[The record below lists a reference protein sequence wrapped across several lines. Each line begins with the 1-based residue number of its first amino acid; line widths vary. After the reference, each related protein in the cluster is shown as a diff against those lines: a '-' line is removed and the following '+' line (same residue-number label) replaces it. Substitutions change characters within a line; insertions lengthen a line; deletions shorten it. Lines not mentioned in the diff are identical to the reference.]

1 MVDTLWIAIAAILV
15 FVMQAGFL
23 CLESG
28 LVRSK
33 NSINVAAKNISDFIV
48 SGTLFWAIGF
58 AIMFG
63 DSVGGWF
70 GSSHFFM
77 GDDAS
82 PRLISIF
89 LFQMMFCGT
98 AATLVSGAVAER
110 MNYLGYLVCTMT
122 IALLVYPLV
131 GHWVWAG
138 VITGIPTG
146 WLEVRGF
153 VDFAG
158 STVVHSVGGWVALAA
173 LLVIGPRFGRFEQAN
188 TRIPGSNVP
197 VAVLGTMLIWFG
209 WFGFNGGSTLAW
221 NDAVPAILLNTCIAS
236 FWGAIGATALKYKND
251 TYIDVSNIIN
261 GTLGGLVAITASCHA
276 VSAPEAAII
285 GLVGGIIALYGERW
299 LEHLK
304 IDDAIGVVPVH
315 LFAGIWGTLAVAIFA
330 SPEVLAND
338 LSTLQQLQ
346 SQLLGIGVTG
356 LFSFFTAFT
365 LLKLINRYYPL
376 RVSEE
381 AERMGLNVAEHRVS
395 TEVFDLLSSMK
406 QQQQFADFSTPVPV
420 EPFTEVGQ
428 IAQQYNRVIDKVN
441 QEIQQR
447 DDTFAAFKNS
457 EYHKGAILDAAMD
470 SIITINDRGE
480 MLAFNPSAE
489 KCFGISARRVLGVN
503 FFELFMAD
511 GEKKTALQSLAHG
524 FSASEGLILKRRNI
538 TELKRFDKELFP
550 AEVVIT
556 QTTDNLSRN
565 CEYAL
570 HIRDITQQIK
580 LQNRLKSLAYSDPL
594 TGLYN
599 RTYFMNNLEKRIR
612 FHQQTAGSVVLM
624 FLDLD
629 QFKKINDTLGHK
641 VGDELLCEVASRLN
655 TVTRDVDLV
664 ARWGG
669 DEFVIIMSGAIN
681 SDSGVSKA
689 QDILQTMRQP
699 VNLGEQQLTVLSSIG
714 IALSENGQIDAEH
727 LLQHADLAMYK
738 AKQSGRNTFRLFSDD
753 MAQTARQRFKL
764 EVALPDA
771 IARNQFF
778 LHYQPKADC
787 HSNEVIGFEALLR
800 WQHPEYG
807 LIPPGDFIPII
818 DEDNLV
824 IEIGEWVLN
833 EVCRQLAEWRQQGLP
848 LLPVAVNISGHHLHS
863 PSLLPCVKQTLKV
876 HDLESELIELEITE
890 GVLTNN
896 TEHSIAVMSALKSLG
911 IKLSVDDFGT
921 GYSSLS
927 YLKNF
932 PIDILKIDQTFVCDA
947 ASNIEDGAICKA
959 IITLAK
965 SLDLRIIAEGVETQ
979 EQLAFLKQHDCD
991 SYQGYLFSHP
1001 LPAESIPAVLKPS
1014 DGKPPPPAESTA

>member
-1 MVDTLWIAIAAILV
+1 MDTLWITIAAILV
-15 FVMQAGFL
+15 FIMQAGFL

-48 SGTLFWAIGF
+48 SGTLFWAAGF
-58 AIMFG
+58 ALMFG
-63 DSVGGWF
+63 DSIGGWF
-70 GSSHFFM
+70 GSSYFFV
-77 GDDAS
+77 GDDAN

-89 LFQMMFCGT
+89 LFHMMFCGT

-110 MNYLGYLVCTMT
+110 MNYLGYLVCTII
-122 IALLVYPLV
+122 IALLLYPLA

-138 VITGIPTG
+138 AISGTPTG
-146 WLEVRGF
+146 WLELRGF

-173 LLVIGPRFGRFEQAN
+173 LLVIGPRFGRYDQSKQ
-188 TRIPGSNVP
+188 RIPGSNLP
-197 VAVLGTMLIWFG
+197 MAVLGAMLIWFG

-236 FWGAIGATALKYKND
+236 FLGGIGATALKYKID
-251 TYIDVSNIIN
+251 GYIDVSNIIN

-276 VSAPEAAII
+276 VSVSDAALI
-285 GLVGGIIALYGERW
+285 GFIGGAIALFGERW

-315 LFAGIWGTLAVAIFA
+315 LFAGIWGTLAVAIFGNPKIL
-330 SPEVLAND
+330 SNG

-346 SQLLGIGVTG
+346 TQLLGIGVIG

-365 LLKLINRYYPL
+365 LFKLTNRHYPL

-381 AERMGLNVAEHRVS
+381 AERTGLNVAEHRVS
-395 TEVFDLLSSMK
+395 TEVFDLLSSMN
-406 QQQQFADFSTPVPV
+406 QQQQLANFSTPVPV

-457 EYHKGAILDAAMD
+457 EYYKGAILDASMD

-489 KCFGISARRVLGVN
+489 KCFGIGSAQVIGVN

-511 GEKKTALQSLAHG
+511 GDKKTALQSLAHG
-524 FSASEGLILKRRNI
+524 FSASEGLILKHRNI
-538 TELKRFDKELFP
+538 TRLQRLDKRHFP

-556 QTTDNLSRN
+556 QTTDSLSRH

-612 FHQQTAGSVVLM
+612 FHQQTAGSVVLL

-629 QFKKINDTLGHK
+629 QFKKINDTMGHK
-641 VGDELLCEVASRLN
+641 IGDELLCEIAKRLS

-669 DEFVIIMSGAIN
+669 DEFVIIMSGAIS
-681 SDSGVSKA
+681 SDAGVAKA
-689 QDILQTMRQP
+689 EDILQIMRQP
-699 VNLGEQQLTVLSSIG
+699 VDLGEQQLTVLSSIG
-714 IALSENGQIDAEH
+714 IALSENGQLDAEH

-738 AKQSGRNTFRLFSDD
+738 AKQSGRNTFRLFTEE
-753 MAQTARQRFKL
+753 MEQTVRQRFKL

-771 IARNQFF
+771 IAKNQFF

-787 HSNEVIGFEALLR
+787 HSDEIIGFEALLR
-800 WQHPEYG
+800 WQHPVYG

-833 EVCRQLAEWRQQGLP
+833 EVCRQLAEWRQLGLP
-848 LLPVAVNISGHHLHS
+848 ILPVAVNISGHHLHS
-863 PSLLPCVKQTLKV
+863 PSLLPCVKQTLNA
-876 HDLESELIELEITE
+876 HAIESELIEIEITE
-890 GVLTNN
+890 GVLTSN
-896 TEHSIAVMSALKSLG
+896 TEHSIAVMNALKTLG

-932 PIDILKIDQTFVCDA
+932 PIDILKIDQTFVSDA

-959 IITLAK
+959 IISLAK
-965 SLDLRIIAEGVETQ
+965 SLDLQIIAEGVETQ
-979 EQLAFLKQHDCD
+979 EQLAFLQQHACH
-991 SYQGYLFSHP
+991 SYQGYLFSRP
-1001 LPAESIPAVLKPS
+1001 VPANEISRILSQCNDKAGSMASPA
-1014 DGKPPPPAESTA
+1014 

>member
-1 MVDTLWIAIAAILV
+1 MIDTLWITIAAILV

-48 SGTLFWAIGF
+48 SGTLFWAVGF

-63 DSVGGWF
+63 DSIGGWF
-70 GSSHFFM
+70 GSSHFFF
-77 GDDAS
+77 GGQANPS
-82 PRLISIF
+82 LIAIF

-110 MNYLGYLVCTMT
+110 MNYLGYLVCTIT
-122 IALLVYPLV
+122 IALFIYPLV
-131 GHWVWAG
+131 GHWVWASA
-138 VITGIPTG
+138 ITGTPTG
-146 WLEVRGF
+146 WLELRGF

-173 LLVIGPRFGRFEQAN
+173 LLVIGPRFGRYEQGKQ
-188 TRIPGSNVP
+188 RIPGSNLP
-197 VAVLGTMLIWFG
+197 MAVLGAMLIWFG

-236 FWGAIGATALKYKND
+236 FLGGIGATAMKYKADN
-251 TYIDVSNIIN
+251 YIDVSNIIN

-276 VSAPEAAII
+276 VSASDAALI
-285 GLVGGIIALYGERW
+285 GLAGGIIALFGERW

-315 LFAGIWGTLAVAIFA
+315 LFAGIWGTLAVAIFGN
-330 SPEVLAND
+330 PEVLESG
-338 LSTLQQLQ
+338 LSTFGQLQ
-346 SQLLGIGVTG
+346 SQLLGIVVIG
-356 LFSFFTAFT
+356 LFSFFTAFG
-365 LLKLINRYYPL
+365 LFSIINRYYPL

-381 AERMGLNVAEHRVS
+381 AERSGLNIAEHQVS
-395 TEVFDLLSSMK
+395 TEVFDLLTSMG
-406 QQQQFADFSTPVPV
+406 QQQQFANFSSPVPV

-428 IAQQYNRVIDKVN
+428 IAQQYNRVIDRVN

-447 DDTFAAFKNS
+447 DESFAAFKNS
-457 EYHKGAILDAAMD
+457 EYYKGAILDAAMD

-480 MLAFNPSAE
+480 ILAFNPSAE
-489 KCFGISARRVLGVN
+489 KCFGIGAKQVLGVN
-503 FFELFMAD
+503 FFELFMSD

-524 FSASEGLILKRRNI
+524 FSTSDGLILKRRNI
-538 TELKRFDKELFP
+538 TRLQRLDKERFP

-556 QTTDNLSRN
+556 KTTDRVSRH

-599 RTYFMNNLEKRIR
+599 RTYFMTNLEKRLR
-612 FHQQTAGSVVLM
+612 FHQQTAGSVVLL

-629 QFKKINDTLGHK
+629 QFKKINDTMGHK
-641 VGDELLCEVASRLN
+641 TGDALLCEIAQRLS

-669 DEFVIIMSGAIN
+669 DEFVVVMSGAI
-681 SDSGVSKA
+681 SSKSGVAKA
-689 QDILQTMRQP
+689 EDILQIMREP
-699 VNLGEQQLTVLSSIG
+699 VHLGEQQLTVLSSIG
-714 IALSENGQIDAEH
+714 IALSENGQINAEN
-727 LLQHADLAMYK
+727 LLQHADIAMYK
-738 AKQSGRNTFRLFSDD
+738 AKQSGRNTFRLFTDD
-753 MAQTARQRFKL
+753 MEQTVRQRFKL

-771 IARNQFF
+771 IAKSQFF

-787 HSNEVIGFEALLR
+787 YSNKIIGFEALLR

-807 LIPPGDFIPII
+807 LISPGDFIPII

-824 IEIGEWVLN
+824 VEIGEWVLN

-848 LLPVAVNISGHHLHS
+848 ILPVAVNISGHHLHS
-863 PSLLPCVKQTLKV
+863 PSLLPCVRQTLNA
-876 HDLESELIELEITE
+876 HAIESKLIEIEITE
-890 GVLTNN
+890 GVLTHN
-896 TEHSIAVMSALKSLG
+896 TGQSITVMSALKTLG

-932 PIDILKIDQTFVCDA
+932 PIDILKIDQTFVRDA

-959 IITLAK
+959 IISLAK
-965 SLDLRIIAEGVETQ
+965 SLDLQIIAEGVETQ
-979 EQLAFLKQHDCD
+979 AQLTFLKQHSCH
-991 SYQGYLFSHP
+991 SYQGYLFSRP
-1001 LPAESIPAVLKPS
+1001 LPADKIPGILSQNDDKAGS
-1014 DGKPPPPAESTA
+1014 MASPA

>member
-1 MVDTLWIAIAAILV
+1 
-15 FVMQAGFL
+15 MQAGFL

-48 SGTLFWAIGF
+48 SGTLFWAVGF
-58 AIMFG
+58 ALMFG
-63 DSVGGWF
+63 DSIGGWF
-70 GSSHFFM
+70 GSSGFFI
-77 GDDAS
+77 GDGANS
-82 PRLISIF
+82 RLISLF
-89 LFQMMFCGT
+89 LFQMMFCST

-110 MNYLGYLVCTMT
+110 MNYLGYLVCTTT
-122 IALLVYPLV
+122 IALLIYPLV
-131 GHWVWAG
+131 GHWAWAG
-138 VITGIPTG
+138 AITGTPTG
-146 WLEVRGF
+146 WFELRGF

-173 LLVIGPRFGRFEQAN
+173 LVVIGPRVGRYAQGTE
-188 TRIPGSNVP
+188 RIPGSNLP
-197 VAVLGTMLIWFG
+197 MAVLGAMLIWFG

-236 FWGAIGATALKYKND
+236 FLGGISATALKYK
-251 TYIDVSNIIN
+251 TEGYIDVSSIIN
-261 GTLGGLVAITASCHA
+261 GTLAGLVAITASCHA
-276 VSAPEAAII
+276 VNVKDAAFI
-285 GLVGGIIALYGERW
+285 GFIGGIIALFGERW
-299 LEHLK
+299 LERLK

-315 LFAGIWGTLAVAIFA
+315 LFAGIWGTLAVAVFGK
-330 SPEVLAND
+330 PEILGNG
-338 LSTLQQLQ
+338 LSAFQQVQ
-346 SQLLGIGVTG
+346 SQLFGIVITG
-356 LFSFFTAFT
+356 IYSFFTAFT
-365 LLKLINRYYPL
+365 LFTLINRYYPL

-381 AERMGLNVAEHRVS
+381 AERNGLNIAEHRVS
-395 TEVFDLLSSMK
+395 TEVFDLLSSMN
-406 QQQQFADFSTPVPV
+406 QQQKFADFSSPVPV

-428 IAQQYNRVIDKVN
+428 IAQQYNRVIERVN
-441 QEIQQR
+441 KEIQQR
-447 DDTFAAFKNS
+447 DESFVAFKNS
-457 EYHKGAILDAAMD
+457 EYYKGAILDAAMD

-480 MLAFNPSAE
+480 ILAFNPSAE
-489 KCFGISARRVLGVN
+489 KCFGIGAKQVLSVN
-503 FFELFMAD
+503 FFELFMSD
-511 GEKKTALQSLAHG
+511 GERKTALQSLAHG

-538 TELKRFDKELFP
+538 TRLQRLDKELFP

-556 QTTDNLSRN
+556 KTTDKISRHS
-565 CEYAL
+565 EYAL

-612 FHQQTAGSVVLM
+612 FHQQTAGSVVLL

-629 QFKKINDTLGHK
+629 QFKKINDTMGHK
-641 VGDELLCEVASRLN
+641 TGDALLCEIARRLN

-669 DEFVIIMSGAIN
+669 DEFVVVMSGAI
-681 SDSGVSKA
+681 SSKSGVAKA
-689 QDILQTMRQP
+689 EDILQIMRQP
-699 VNLGEQQLTVLSSIG
+699 VDLAEQQLTVLSSIG
-714 IALSENGQIDAEH
+714 IALSENGRIDAEH

-738 AKQSGRNTFRLFSDD
+738 AKQSGRNTFRLFTDD
-753 MAQTARQRFKL
+753 MEQTVRQRFKL

-771 IARNQFF
+771 IVKNQFF

-787 HSNEVIGFEALLR
+787 YSNEIIGFEALLR

-818 DEDNLV
+818 DEGNLV

-833 EVCRQLAEWRQQGLP
+833 EVCRQLAQWRQQGLP
-848 LLPVAVNISGHHLHS
+848 TLPIAVNISGHHLHS
-863 PSLLPCVKQTLKV
+863 PSLLPCVKQILNA
-876 HDLESELIELEITE
+876 HAIDSELIEIEITE
-890 GVLTNN
+890 GVLTSH

-932 PIDILKIDQTFVCDA
+932 PIDILKIDQTFVRDA

-959 IITLAK
+959 IISLAK
-965 SLDLRIIAEGVETQ
+965 SLDLQIIAEGVETPA
-979 EQLAFLKQHDCD
+979 QLAFLRQEKCH
-991 SYQGYLFSHP
+991 SYQGYLFSRP
-1001 LPAESIPAVLKPS
+1001 LPAEAVPRLLS
-1014 DGKPPPPAESTA
+1014 QLDGKAGNMANPA

>member
-1 MVDTLWIAIAAILV
+1 MDTLWIALAAILV
-15 FVMQAGFL
+15 FIMQAGFL

-48 SGTLFWAIGF
+48 SGTLFWAVGF

-63 DSVGGWF
+63 DSIGGLF
-70 GSSHFFM
+70 GSSHFFL
-77 GDDAS
+77 GEQAS
-82 PRLISIF
+82 PRLIAIF

-110 MNYLGYLVCTMT
+110 MNYRGYLVCTMT
-122 IALLVYPLV
+122 IALLIYPLV
-131 GHWVWAG
+131 GHWAWAG
-138 VITGIPTG
+138 AISGAPTG
-146 WLEVRGF
+146 WLELRGF

-173 LLVIGPRFGRFEQAN
+173 LLVIGPRLGRYEQGSQ
-188 TRIPGSNVP
+188 RIPGSNIP
-197 VAVLGTMLIWFG
+197 MAVLGAMLIWFG

-236 FWGAIGATALKYKND
+236 FLGGIGATVLKYKSD
-251 TYIDVSNIIN
+251 GYIDVSNIIN

-276 VSAPEAAII
+276 VSASEAALI
-285 GLVGGIIALYGERW
+285 GLVGGIIALFGERW

-330 SPEVLAND
+330 NPEVLANG

-346 SQLLGIGVTG
+346 SQLLGIGVIG

-365 LLKLINRYYPL
+365 LFTIINRYYPL
-376 RVSEE
+376 RASEE
-381 AERMGLNVAEHRVS
+381 AERSGLNIAEHRVS
-395 TEVFDLLSSMK
+395 TEVFDLLSSMN
-406 QQQQFADFSTPVPV
+406 QQQQFANFSSPVPV

-428 IAQQYNRVIDKVN
+428 IAQQYNRVIDRVN
-441 QEIQQR
+441 REIQQR
-447 DDTFAAFKNS
+447 DNSFAAFKNS
-457 EYHKGAILDAAMD
+457 EYYKGAILDASMD

-480 MLAFNPSAE
+480 ILAFNPSAE
-489 KCFGISARRVLGVN
+489 KCFGIGAKQVIGVN

-538 TELKRFDKELFP
+538 SELKRLDKELFP

-556 QTTDNLSRN
+556 KTTDRVSRH

-612 FHQQTAGSVVLM
+612 FHQQTAGSVFLL

-629 QFKKINDTLGHK
+629 QFKKINDTMGHK
-641 VGDELLCEVASRLN
+641 VGDELLCEIAKRLT

-669 DEFVIIMSGAIN
+669 DEFVVVMSGDI
-681 SDSGVSKA
+681 SSKSGVAKA
-689 QDILQTMRQP
+689 EDILQIMRQP
-699 VNLGEQQLTVLSSIG
+699 VDLGEQQLTVLSSIG
-714 IALSENGQIDAEH
+714 IALSENGEIDAEH

-738 AKQSGRNTFRLFSDD
+738 AKQSGRNTFRLFTED
-753 MAQTARQRFKL
+753 MEQTVRQRFKL

-771 IARNQFF
+771 IANNQFF

-787 HSNEVIGFEALLR
+787 HTNEVIGFEALLR

-833 EVCRQLAEWRQQGLP
+833 EVCRQLAEWQQQGLP
-848 LLPVAVNISGHHLHS
+848 VLPVAVNISGHHLHS
-863 PSLLPCVKQTLKV
+863 PSLLPCLKQTLNA
-876 HDLESELIELEITE
+876 HAIESELIELEITE
-890 GVLTNN
+890 GVLTSN
-896 TEHSIAVMSALKSLG
+896 TEHSIAVMSALKTFG

-932 PIDILKIDQTFVCDA
+932 PIDILKIDQTFVRDA

-959 IITLAK
+959 IINLAK
-965 SLDLRIIAEGVETQ
+965 SLDLQIIAEGVETQ
-979 EQLAFLKQHDCD
+979 EQLAFLKQHDCH
-991 SYQGYLFSHP
+991 SYQGYLFNRP
-1001 LPAESIPAVLKPS
+1001 LPAEDIPSVLSQS
-1014 DGKPPPPAESTA
+1014 DDKAGSMASPA

>member
-1 MVDTLWIAIAAILV
+1 MLV
-15 FVMQAGFL
+15 FIMQAGFL

-48 SGTLFWAIGF
+48 SGALFWAVGF

-63 DSVGGWF
+63 DSIGGWF
-70 GSSHFFM
+70 GSSHFFF
-77 GDDAS
+77 GDQAS
-82 PRLISIF
+82 PQLIATF

-110 MNYLGYLVCTMT
+110 MNYLGYLICTIT
-122 IALLVYPLV
+122 IALFIYPLA
-131 GHWVWAG
+131 GHWAWASA
-138 VITGIPTG
+138 ITGTPTG
-146 WLEVRGF
+146 WLELQGF

-173 LLVIGPRFGRFEQAN
+173 LLVIGPRFGRYEQDKQ
-188 TRIPGSNVP
+188 RIPGSNLP
-197 VAVLGTMLIWFG
+197 MAVLGAMLIWFG

-236 FWGAIGATALKYKND
+236 FLGGIGATALKYKID
-251 TYIDVSNIIN
+251 SYIDVSNIIN

-276 VSAPEAAII
+276 VSASDAALV
-285 GLVGGIIALYGERW
+285 GLTGGIITLFGERW
-299 LEHLK
+299 LERLK

-315 LFAGIWGTLAVAIFA
+315 LFAGIWGTLAVAIFGK
-330 SPEVLAND
+330 PEILENG
-338 LSTLQQLQ
+338 LSTFQQLQ
-346 SQLLGIGVTG
+346 SQLLGIGVIG
-356 LFSFFTAFT
+356 LFSFFTAFV
-365 LLKLINRYYPL
+365 LFSIINRYYPL

-381 AERMGLNVAEHRVS
+381 AERSGLNIAEHQVS
-395 TEVFDLLSSMK
+395 TEVFDLLSSMN
-406 QQQQFADFSTPVPV
+406 QQQRFANFSSPVPV

-428 IAQQYNRVIDKVN
+428 IAQQYNRVIERVN
-441 QEIQQR
+441 REIQQR
-447 DDTFAAFKNS
+447 DESFAAFKNS
-457 EYHKGAILDAAMD
+457 EYYKGAILDAAMD

-480 MLAFNPSAE
+480 ILAFNPSAE
-489 KCFGISARRVLGVN
+489 KCFGIGAKQVLGVN
-503 FFELFMAD
+503 FFELFMAN
-511 GEKKTALQSLAHG
+511 GEKKAALQSLAHG

-538 TELKRFDKELFP
+538 TELKRLDKGLFP

-556 QTTDNLSRN
+556 QTTDGLSRH

-570 HIRDITQQIK
+570 HIRDITQQLQ

-612 FHQQTAGSVVLM
+612 FHQQTAGSVVLL

-629 QFKKINDTLGHK
+629 QFKKINDTMGHK
-641 VGDELLCEVASRLN
+641 TGDELLCEIAKRLS

-669 DEFVIIMSGAIN
+669 DEFVIAMSGAI
-681 SDSGVSKA
+681 SSKSGVSKA
-689 QDILQTMRQP
+689 KDILQIMRQP

-714 IALSENGQIDAEH
+714 IALSENGKIEAEH

-738 AKQSGRNTFRLFSDD
+738 AKQSGRNTFRLFTDD
-753 MAQTARQRFKL
+753 MEQTVRQRFKL

-771 IARNQFF
+771 IANNQLL

-787 HSNEVIGFEALLR
+787 HSNAVIGFEALLR

-807 LIPPGDFIPII
+807 LIPPEDFIPII

-833 EVCRQLAEWRQQGLP
+833 EVCRQLAEWRQLGLS
-848 LLPVAVNISGHHLHS
+848 LLPIAVNISGHHLHS
-863 PSLLPCVKQTLKV
+863 PSLLPCLKQTLNA
-876 HDLESELIELEITE
+876 HSIEGELIELEITE
-890 GVLTNN
+890 GVLTNH
-896 TEHSIAVMSALKSLG
+896 TEHSITVMGALKTFG

-932 PIDILKIDQTFVCDA
+932 PIDILKIDQTFVRDA

-965 SLDLRIIAEGVETQ
+965 SLDLQIIAEGVETQ
-979 EQLAFLKQHDCD
+979 EQLTFLKHHDCH
-991 SYQGYLFSHP
+991 SYQGYLFNRP
-1001 LPAESIPAVLKPS
+1001 LPAEDVPGVLSQGNDKTRTMTSP
-1014 DGKPPPPAESTA
+1014 D

>member
-1 MVDTLWIAIAAILV
+1 MDTLWITIAAILV
-15 FVMQAGFL
+15 FIMQAGFL

-48 SGTLFWAIGF
+48 SGTLFWTAGF

-63 DSVGGWF
+63 DSIAGWF
-70 GSSHFFM
+70 GSSHFFF
-77 GDDAS
+77 GDEAS
-82 PRLISIF
+82 PRLIAIF

-110 MNYLGYLVCTMT
+110 MNYRGYLVCTAT
-122 IALLVYPLV
+122 IALLIYPLV

-138 VITGIPTG
+138 AITGTPTG
-146 WLEVRGF
+146 WLELRGF

-173 LLVIGPRFGRFEQAN
+173 LLVIGPRFGRYEQGKQ
-188 TRIPGSNVP
+188 RIPGSNIP
-197 VAVLGTMLIWFG
+197 MAVLGAMLIWFG
-209 WFGFNGGSTLAW
+209 WFGFNGGSTLGW

-236 FWGAIGATALKYKND
+236 FWGGIGATALKYKAD
-251 TYIDVSNIIN
+251 GYIDVPNIIN

-276 VSAPEAAII
+276 VGAGEAALI
-285 GLVGGIIALYGERW
+285 GLIGGSIALFGERW
-299 LEHLK
+299 LAHLK
-304 IDDAIGVVPVH
+304 IDDAIGVIPVH

-330 SPEVLAND
+330 NPEILANG
-338 LSTLQQLQ
+338 LTTMQQLQ

-356 LFSFFTAFT
+356 LFSFCTAYT
-365 LLKLINRYYPL
+365 LLAAINRYYPL

-395 TEVFDLLSSMK
+395 TEVFDLLTSMS
-406 QQQQFADFSTPVPV
+406 QQQQNADFSSPVPV

-428 IAQQYNRVIDKVN
+428 IAQQYNRVIDRVN
-441 QEIQQR
+441 NEIQQR
-447 DDTFAAFKNS
+447 DDSFNAFKDS

-480 MLAFNPSAE
+480 ILAFNPSAE
-489 KCFGISARRVLGVN
+489 KCFGIGAKHVTGVN
-503 FFELFMAD
+503 FFELFIAD
-511 GEKKTALQSLAHG
+511 GDQKTALQSLAHG
-524 FSASEGLILKRRNI
+524 FSASKGLILKRRNI
-538 TELKRFDKELFP
+538 TQLKRLDKELFP

-556 QTTDNLSRN
+556 QTTDSLSRH

-612 FHQQTAGSVVLM
+612 FHQQTAGTVVLL

-629 QFKKINDTLGHK
+629 QFKKINDTMGHK
-641 VGDELLCEVASRLN
+641 VGDELLCEIANRLS

-669 DEFVIIMSGAIN
+669 DEFVIVMSGAISN
-681 SDSGVSKA
+681 QSGVTKA
-689 QDILQTMRQP
+689 QDILQIMRQP
-699 VNLGEQQLTVLSSIG
+699 VDLREQRLTVLSSIG

-727 LLQHADLAMYK
+727 LLQHADLAMYA
-738 AKQSGRNTFRLFSDD
+738 AKQSGRNTFRLFTED
-753 MAQTARQRFKL
+753 MEQTVRQRFKL

-771 IARNQFF
+771 IAKNQFF

-787 HSNEVIGFEALLR
+787 QSNEIIGFEALLR

-824 IEIGEWVLN
+824 IEIGGWVLN

-848 LLPVAVNISGHHLHS
+848 VLPVAVNISGHHLHS
-863 PSLLPCVKQTLKV
+863 PSLLPGVKQTLNA
-876 HDLESELIELEITE
+876 HAIESELIEIEITE
-890 GVLTNN
+890 GVLTSN
-896 TEHSIAVMSALKSLG
+896 TEHSIAVMNALKTLG

-932 PIDILKIDQTFVCDA
+932 PIDILKIDRTFVRDA

-959 IITLAK
+959 IINLAK
-965 SLDLRIIAEGVETQ
+965 SLDLQIIAEGVETQ
-979 EQLAFLKQHDCD
+979 EQLAFLQQHDCH
-991 SYQGYLFSHP
+991 SYQGYLFSRP
-1001 LPAESIPAVLKPS
+1001 VPADDIPPVLSQSEDKTGS
-1014 DGKPPPPAESTA
+1014 MASPP

>member
-1 MVDTLWIAIAAILV
+1 MDTLWIAIAAILV

-33 NSINVAAKNISDFIV
+33 NSINVAAKNISDFIL
-48 SGTLFWAIGF
+48 SGTLFWVLGF

-70 GSSHFFM
+70 GSSGFFV
-77 GDDAS
+77 GDQAS
-82 PRLISIF
+82 PSLITIF

-110 MNYLGYLVCTMT
+110 MNYLGYLVCTVT
-122 IALLVYPLV
+122 IALFIYPLV
-131 GHWVWAG
+131 GHWAWGGAISG
-138 VITGIPTG
+138 NPTG
-146 WLEVRGF
+146 WLELRGF

-173 LLVIGPRFGRFEQAN
+173 LLVIGPRFGRFDQAN
-188 TRIPGSNVP
+188 SRIPGSNVP
-197 VAVLGTMLIWFG
+197 MAVLGGMLIWFG

-236 FWGAIGATALKYKND
+236 FWGAIGATAVKYKTD
-251 TYIDVSNIIN
+251 GYIDVSNIIN

-276 VSAPEAAII
+276 VSVGEAALI
-285 GLVGGIIALYGERW
+285 GFIGGIITLFGERW
-299 LEHLK
+299 LAHLK
-304 IDDAIGVVPVH
+304 IDDAIGVIPVH
-315 LFAGIWGTLAVAIFA
+315 LFAGIWGTLAVAVFA
-330 SPEVLAND
+330 NPDILANG
-338 LSTLQQLQ
+338 LSPFEQLQ
-346 SQLLGIGVTG
+346 SQVLGIGVTG
-356 LFSFFTAFT
+356 AYSFFTAFT
-365 LLKLINRYYPL
+365 LLTIINRYYPL

-381 AERMGLNVAEHRVS
+381 AERMGLNMAEHRVS
-395 TEVFDLLSSMK
+395 TEVFDLLSAMS
-406 QQQQFADFSTPVPV
+406 QQQQFANFSTPVPV

-428 IAQQYNRVIDKVN
+428 IAQQYNRVIDRVTR
-441 QEIQQR
+441 EIQQR
-447 DDTFAAFKNS
+447 DDSFAAFKNS
-457 EYHKGAILDAAMD
+457 EYYKGAILDASMD
-470 SIITINDRGE
+470 SIITINDRGDI
-480 MLAFNPSAE
+480 LAFNPAAE
-489 KCFGISARRVLGVN
+489 KCFGIGAKQVLGVN
-503 FFELFMAD
+503 FFELFMAN
-511 GEKKTALQSLAHG
+511 GEMKTALQSLAHG

-538 TELKRFDKELFP
+538 TQLKRLDKEPFP

-556 QTTDNLSRN
+556 QTTDSLSRH

-580 LQNRLKSLAYSDPL
+580 LQNRLKSLAYSDSL

-612 FHQQTAGSVVLM
+612 FHQKTAGNVVLM

-629 QFKKINDTLGHK
+629 QFKKINDTMGHK
-641 VGDELLCEVASRLN
+641 IGDELLCEIANRLSML
-655 TVTRDVDLV
+655 TRDVDLV

-669 DEFVIIMSGAIN
+669 DEFVIVMSGAIN
-681 SDSGVSKA
+681 SDSGVNKA
-689 QDILQTMRQP
+689 QEILQIMRQP
-699 VNLGEQQLTVLSSIG
+699 VNLGDQQLTVLSSIG
-714 IALSENGQIDAEH
+714 IALSENGQIDADH

-738 AKQSGRNTFRLFSDD
+738 AKQSGRNTYHLFTDD
-753 MAQTARQRFKL
+753 MEQTVRQRFRL

-771 IARNQFF
+771 IAKNQFF

-787 HSNEVIGFEALLR
+787 HSNEIIGFEALLR

-807 LIPPGDFIPII
+807 LIPPGDFIPIV

-833 EVCRQLAEWRQQGLP
+833 EVCRQLDAWRQQGLP

-863 PSLLPCVKQTLKV
+863 SSLLPCVRQTLKA
-876 HDLESELIELEITE
+876 HAISSKLIELEITE
-890 GVLTNN
+890 GVLTSN
-896 TEHSIAVMSALKSLG
+896 TEHSIAVMSDLKALG

-932 PIDILKIDQTFVCDA
+932 PIDILKIDRTFVCDC

-965 SLDLRIIAEGVETQ
+965 NLDLQIIAEGVETQ
-979 EQLAFLKQHDCD
+979 EQLAFLKQHDCH
-991 SYQGYLFSHP
+991 SYQGYLFSRP
-1001 LPAESIPAVLKPS
+1001 LPVEAIPAVLKASENRPS
-1014 DGKPPPPAESTA
+1014 PPHESTP

>member
-48 SGTLFWAIGF
+48 SGTLFWVAGF

-63 DSVGGWF
+63 DSIGGWF
-70 GSSHFFM
+70 GSSYFFF
-77 GDDAS
+77 GEQTN
-82 PRLISIF
+82 PQLIAIF

-110 MNYLGYLVCTMT
+110 MNYFGYLICTAI
-122 IALLVYPLV
+122 IALLIYPLV
-131 GHWVWAG
+131 GHWTWGGAISG
-138 VITGIPTG
+138 TPTG
-146 WLEVRGF
+146 WLELLGF

-173 LLVIGPRFGRFEQAN
+173 LIVIGPRFGRYAHGSQ
-188 TRIPGSNVP
+188 RIPGSNLP
-197 VAVLGTMLIWFG
+197 MAVLGAMLIWFG

-221 NDAVPAILLNTCIAS
+221 NDAVPAILLNTWIAS
-236 FWGAIGATALKYKND
+236 FLGGLGATALKYKID
-251 TYIDVSNIIN
+251 GYVDVSNIIN
-261 GTLGGLVAITASCHA
+261 GTLAGLVAITASCHA
-276 VSAPEAAII
+276 VSVANAAII
-285 GLVGGIIALYGERW
+285 GFTGGVIALLGEYW
-299 LEHLK
+299 LENLK

-315 LFAGIWGTLAVAIFA
+315 LFAGIWGTLAVAIFGN
-330 SPEVLAND
+330 PEVLKSG
-338 LSTLQQLQ
+338 LSTFGQLQ
-346 SQLLGIGVTG
+346 SQLLGIGVIG
-356 LFSFFTAFT
+356 LFSFFTAFA
-365 LLKLINRYYPL
+365 LFSIINRYYPL

-381 AERMGLNVAEHRVS
+381 AERSGLNIAEHQVS
-395 TEVFDLLSSMK
+395 TEVFDLLTSMG
-406 QQQQFADFSTPVPV
+406 QQQQFPNFSSPVPV

-428 IAQQYNRVIDKVN
+428 IAQQYNRVIDRVN

-447 DDTFAAFKNS
+447 DESFAAFKNS
-457 EYHKGAILDAAMD
+457 EYYKGAILDAAMD

-480 MLAFNPSAE
+480 ILAFNPSAE
-489 KCFGISARRVLGVN
+489 KCFGIGAKQVLSVN
-503 FFELFMAD
+503 FFELFMSD
-511 GEKKTALQSLAHG
+511 GERKTALQSLAHG

-538 TELKRFDKELFP
+538 TRLQRLDKELFP

-556 QTTDNLSRN
+556 KTTDKISRHS
-565 CEYAL
+565 EYAL

-580 LQNRLKSLAYSDPL
+580 LQNRLKSLAYNDPL

-599 RTYFMNNLEKRIR
+599 RTYFMTNLEKRLR
-612 FHQQTAGSVVLM
+612 FHQQTAGSVVLL

-629 QFKKINDTLGHK
+629 QFKKINDTMGHK
-641 VGDELLCEVASRLN
+641 TGDALLCEIAKRLS

-669 DEFVIIMSGAIN
+669 DEFVVVMSGAI
-681 SDSGVSKA
+681 SSKSGVAKA
-689 QDILQTMRQP
+689 KDILQIMRRP
-699 VNLGEQQLTVLSSIG
+699 VDLGEQQLTVLSSIG
-714 IALSENGQIDAEH
+714 IALSENGQIDADN

-738 AKQSGRNTFRLFSDD
+738 AKQSGRNTFRLFTDD
-753 MAQTARQRFKL
+753 MEQTVRQRFKL

-771 IARNQFF
+771 ITKNQFF

-787 HSNEVIGFEALLR
+787 YTNKIIGFEALLR

-848 LLPVAVNISGHHLHS
+848 ALPVAVNISGHHLHS
-863 PSLLPCVKQTLKV
+863 PLLLPCVQQTLST
-876 HDLESELIELEITE
+876 HAIESELIEIEITE
-890 GVLTNN
+890 GVLTND
-896 TEHSIAVMSALKSLG
+896 TEQSITVMRALKALG

-932 PIDILKIDQTFVCDA
+932 PIDILKIDQTFVRDA

-959 IITLAK
+959 IISLAQ
-965 SLDLRIIAEGVETQ
+965 SLDLQIIAEGVETQ
-979 EQLAFLKQHDCD
+979 AQLAFLRQQTCH
-991 SYQGYLFSHP
+991 SYQGYLFSRP
-1001 LPAESIPAVLKPS
+1001 LPADEIPHTLSQNDKNTGNMSSSV
-1014 DGKPPPPAESTA
+1014 